1 MIIFALAKKT
11 GVQLQEYTKEFK
23 SNLKLAYP
31 IMLGQLGHI
40 MVAFADNI
48 MVGQLG
54 AAPLA
59 AVSLGNSLVFI
70 ALSLGIGFSFA
81 ITPLIAEADG
91 AEATEMG
98 RNYFHHGIVLCA
110 INSVVLFLLLLL
122 VKPVLYY
129 LDQPVEVVVLAIPYM
144 DIVAFSLIPLMIFQ
158 AFKQFADGLSNTRYA
173 MYATILAN
181 VVNVVFN
188 YLLIYGKFGF
198 PRLELEGAAYGTL
211 ISRFFMLWL
220 LYYILSR
227 KEKFKPYFIW
237 TRRKAFKWS
246 IFKRILDLGF
256 PTAMQMLFEVTL
268 FTSCIFLSGILG
280 TNAQAANQIAL
291 NLASMTFMIAVGLG
305 VTATIR
311 VANQKGRH
319 NYHNMRRIATSL
331 FLQVFL
337 IEAVFGVGFILLK
350 DVLPIIYIDNVEVLL
365 LASQLL
371 VVAALFQLSDGLQ
384 VVILGALRGLQ
395 DVRIPTFICFVAYW
409 LIGFPVAWYFGK
421 AENMASQGIWLGLL
435 AGLSA
440 SALLL
445 YLRFNYMSRKLIA
458 EYHPT
463 DAETA
468 LN

>member
-1 MIIFALAKKT
+1 M
-11 GVQLQEYTKEFK
+11 QLQEYTKEFK
-23 SNLKLAYP
+23 GNLKLAYP

-110 INSVVLFLLLLL
+110 INGVVLFLLLLL

>member
-1 MIIFALAKKT
+1 M
-11 GVQLQEYTKEFK
+11 QLTAYTREFRT
-23 SNLKLAYP
+23 NLKLAYP

-40 MVAFADNI
+40 LVALADNI
-48 MVGQLG
+48 MVGRLG

-91 AEATEMG
+91 SGNVVRG
-98 RNYFHHGIVLCA
+98 RNYFHHGIILCA
-110 INSVVLFLLLLL
+110 INGVLLFLMLLLA
-122 VKPVLYY
+122 KPILYH
-129 LDQPVEVVVLAIPYM
+129 LDQPKEVVALAIPYM
-144 DIVAFSLIPLMIFQ
+144 EVVAFSLIPLMIFQ

-173 MYATILAN
+173 MYATIVAN
-181 VVNVVFN
+181 VVNVIFN
-188 YLLIYGKFGF
+188 FVLIYGLWIF
-198 PRLELEGAAYGTL
+198 PKMGLLGAAYGTL
-211 ISRFFMLWL
+211 ISRFFMLWM

-227 KEKFKPYFIW
+227 KNKFKTYFVW
-237 TRRKAFKWS
+237 TRRKAFKWI
-246 IFKRILDLGF
+246 IFKRIFSLGF

-291 NLASMTFMIAVGLG
+291 NLAAMTFMIAVGLG

-311 VANQKGRH
+311 VGNQKGKSDFR
-319 NYHNMRRIATSL
+319 NMKRIAVSL

-337 IEAVFGVGFILLK
+337 IEAVFAISFILLK
-350 DVLPIIYIDNVEVLL
+350 DILPTFYIDNIEVVV

-395 DVRIPTFICFVAYW
+395 DVNVPTIICLLSYW
-409 LIGFPVAWYFGK
+409 GIGFPVAWYFGK
-421 AENMASQGIWLGLL
+421 AEVMGSQGIWLGLL

-440 SALLL
+440 SAVLLFI
-445 YLRFNYMSRKLIA
+445 RFNYLSKRLIKK
-458 EYHPT
+458 
-463 DAETA
+463 TA
-468 LN
+468 TFEEF